1 MMEKLRSKIGQE
13 EMVGFAIIM
22 IIVFVIMLVF
32 LGFSM
37 SNSDK
42 EAVESYEAQSF
53 LQSMLAY
60 TTSCDDHKEVY
71 LKTRDLIFKCDSN
84 KTCVNGNSSCE
95 ILVTTL
101 RGILMESWNVEGNS
115 SIKGYSLK
123 IGSEGKEL
131 VSLERGNVTRNSK
144 GAGEGLPRGGK
155 TIEVSFVAY
164 Y

>member
-1 MMEKLRSKIGQE
+1 MMEKIRSKLGQE

-22 IIVFVIMLVF
+22 VIVFVIMLVF

-42 EAVESYEAQSF
+42 EAVESYESQSF
-53 LQSMLAY
+53 VQSMLAY
-60 TTSCDDHKEVY
+60 TTPCDDYKETY
-71 LKTRDLIFKCDSN
+71 LKTRDLILKCDN
-84 KTCVNGNSSCE
+84 NATCANGNSSCE

-123 IGSEGKEL
+123 IGGEEKEL

-144 GAGEGLPRGGK
+144 GYVEPVPRGGK
-155 TIEVSFVAY
+155 TVYVSFVAY